1 MTSAGEPNGQGV
13 KLRRLIAGARRVR
26 REHATVSLNDRL
38 AGAAP
43 DTGRAINSLPV
54 GAARSAALTISVQRT
69 QAALARIAVR
79 WNGAVRQRGL
89 QVVFQN

>member
-1 MTSAGEPNGQGV
+1 MYQIFFSQHSGLANGQGV

-54 GAARSAALTISVQRT
+54 GEARSAAPTFRIQRT
-69 QAALARIAVR
+69 EAAAAADSGPLE
-79 WNGAVRQRGL
+79 
-89 QVVFQN
+89 